1 VIVVDS
7 SAVVDALTAR
17 AEDSELRS
25 RLRTEGLHAPYL
37 LDVEVMHAF
46 RGLVRR
52 GALSADRA
60 DNARHDYAMLRLTRY
75 PHLPLLERVWQ
86 LRDRLS
92 AYDAV
97 FVALAELL
105 DAPLV
110 TCDAKL
116 AAATGHEARVELL
129 GA

>member
-7 SAVVDALTAR
+7 SAVVDALTGRSADPRLAAR
-17 AEDSELRS
+17 LTAER
-25 RLRTEGLHAPYL
+25 LHAPYL

-52 GALSADRA
+52 RVLGANRAADAWR
-60 DNARHDYAMLRLTRY
+60 DYVALRLTRY
-75 PHLPLLERVWQ
+75 PHLPLLERIWQ

-92 AYDAV
+92 AYDAA
-97 FVALAELL
+97 FVTLAELL

-110 TCDAKL
+110 TCDARL
-116 AAATGHEARVELL
+116 AAATGHQAQIELY

>member
-7 SAVVDALTAR
+7 SAVVDVLAAR
-17 AEDSELRS
+17 TPDPGLAARLSAER
-25 RLRTEGLHAPYL
+25 LHAPYL
-37 LDVEVMHAF
+37 VDVEVMHAV

-52 GALSADRA
+52 GALSADRGVDA
-60 DNARHDYAMLRLTRY
+60 CRDYSALRLIRY
-75 PHLPLLERVWQ
+75 PHLPLLDRIWQ
-86 LRDRLS
+86 LRDSLS
-92 AYDAV
+92 AYDAA

-116 AAATGHEARVELL
+116 AAAGGHEARVELY
-129 GA
+129 GR